1 MRLFWRPATAF
12 ALALLCVCLGAARA
26 QQQPE
31 NIPWEN
37 SMAIAQKM
45 AMSLLERQT
54 GSKGLPLA
62 SFAIEVDLNLDGIP
76 EIFAYRYAPSCD
88 GIKCGNFL
96 FVLEG
101 DSYHE
106 VLGDIPGARLVPQD
120 KIGLSPFKRNGF
132 LDIQSDKMTIGW
144 DGTRYVDASTFPAS
158 TLDGAAFVA
167 ACQKSKLSEQP
178 AEGEAEQV
186 ATACQCQF
194 NRFQVVGFKQ
204 ADLDAYTASI
214 AGQEVEYPMGD
225 KEDAWLA
232 LSKSAQDVSIGCDV
246 ASGKSQWPPAYFN
259 HGDQPQ
265 QKLNFGAFLDAC
277 PAQDFILTNH
287 KTGSADRALSL
298 CGCLARE
305 IPTYGVSQR
314 GLDLLA
320 QYYRD
325 EISDADL
332 EAQDADLLTAHDKA
346 SEACLSQ
353 FPAK

>member
-12 ALALLCVCLGAARA
+12 ALAFLCASLGTARA

-45 AMSLLERQT
+45 AIGLLERQT

-62 SFAIEVDLNLDGIP
+62 SFAIEVDLNLDGLP
-76 EIFAYRYAPSCD
+76 EIFAYRYAPGCD
-88 GIKCGNFL
+88 GVNCGNFL

-101 DSYHE
+101 DSYQE

-120 KIGLSPFKRNGF
+120 KIALSPFKRNGF
-132 LDIQSDKMTIGW
+132 FDIQSDTMTIGW
-144 DGTRYVDASTFPAS
+144 GGKRYVDASTLPAS
-158 TLDGAAFVA
+158 TLDGTAFVA
-167 ACQKSKLSEQP
+167 ACQKNKLSEQP
-178 AEGEAEQV
+178 SQGETEQV
-186 ATACQCQF
+186 SAACQCQF
-194 NRFQVVGFKQ
+194 NRFQKVGFTQ
-204 ADLDAYTASI
+204 ADLDAYAASLM
-214 AGQEVEYPMGD
+214 GEDFDYPIGD

-232 LSKSAQDVSIGCDV
+232 LSKSAQDVATGCEV
-246 ASGKSQWPPAYFN
+246 ASGKSQWPPAYFD

-277 PAQDFILTNH
+277 PAQDFIMTNH
-287 KTGSADRALSL
+287 KIGSPDRALAL
-298 CGCLARE
+298 CGCVARE
-305 IPTYGVSQR
+305 IPTYGVSQQ

-325 EISDADL
+325 EISDADI

-346 SEACLSQ
+346 SDACLSQ
-353 FPAK
+353 FPVK